1 MSGFWCCKKNVNDN
15 EPAETEITEI
25 NAEEEIKVESK
36 KSYFYIAV
44 DENDNVVLN
53 DSNEPIISFE
63 TEEGSAVQWPDYV
76 KNSRIY
82 KNIKCNTSLRV
93 ELPDNYKKLNRN
105 DKKQVKKDCKNR
117 LITEI
122 AKDKIEEARSAMSGN
137 ISENAEQKV
146 CTSVDEVPEQK
157 AFVPQDRAEEP
168 KVKKAEELAEDIKIE
183 DTNKDVLDPELIE
196 KKLDDLGW
204 AITNGFDDNIATVKK
219 ELLPEIRRIIEGQG
233 KINNDIKGKVDGA
246 SRSMANEIGRA
257 SDSINRQLTKT
268 EKNIIENQESIS
280 SKLTAAKTRISDI
293 GDSVETIE
301 GKLGKLDEITELL
314 KNKGLSMSMEIPPV
328 NADEEDIVNLVRYSQ
343 KITEQLGY
351 AARELIRK
359 QEAIRSQA
367 ESNKNE
373 QKIIA
378 QKIDDEYKRGSDEGK
393 KMIIQNLIDRFEDI
407 DRIKDAEDSYVHMIW
422 SWLTD
427 IGAVISGEGRY
438 EKGKEIV
445 LTSDDIEKMMGT
457 YSQLDGAGKYR
468 VVRTGL
474 SYNNDIISAA
484 CFEKITEDN
493 CDEEADQKATS
504 ENGNGSTS
512 NVNEEKTSE
521 EE

>member
-1 MSGFWCCKKNVNDN
+1 MQEQQCRYTLVS
-15 EPAETEITEI
+15 
-25 NAEEEIKVESK
+25 
-36 KSYFYIAV
+36 
-44 DENDNVVLN
+44 
-53 DSNEPIISFE
+53 
-63 TEEGSAVQWPDYV
+63 
-76 KNSRIY
+76 
-82 KNIKCNTSLRV
+82 
-93 ELPDNYKKLNRN
+93 
-105 DKKQVKKDCKNR
+105 
-117 LITEI
+117 EI
-122 AKDKIEEARSAMSGN
+122 AKERIEEARRACGV
-137 ISENAEQKV
+137 SEPEKEAQEV
-146 CTSVDEVPEQK
+146 HSSVDEVPEQK

-196 KKLDDLGW
+196 KKLDDLAW
-204 AITNGFDDNIATVKK
+204 AITNGFDDNIETVKQ
-219 ELLPEIRRIIEGQG
+219 ELLPKIQSIIEGQRI
-233 KINNDIKGKVDGA
+233 INNDIKGKVDEA
-246 SRSMANEIGRA
+246 SRSMAKEIGKA

-280 SKLTAAKTRISDI
+280 SKFTATKKRISDI

-328 NADEEDIVNLVRYSQ
+328 NADEEDIVNLVCYSQ

-457 YSQLDGAGKYR
+457 YSQLEGAGKYK
-468 VVRTGL
+468 VMRTGL
-474 SYNNDIISAA
+474 TFKGEIISAA
-484 CFEKITEDN
+484 QFEKVTEENTVDA
-493 CDEEADQKATS
+493 EAEQTIIS
-504 ENGNGSTS
+504 ENESGSIS
-512 NVNEEKTSE
+512 DMKEESAE
-521 EE
+521 